1 MKSFKRVLV
10 VKREKRISRPS
21 PKDIAMARVKALFNE
36 ASEEEL
42 KMIEVVDYTKTT
54 KKKIIIKRPPINYI
68 SEKFNNGVEIRYY
81 NYSGHCMLYKD
92 GKLVQFISNNDSFDL
107 EFFNNIVPWLSYKD
121 TTNDAESR
129 CVFKSSL
136 PNENFFQEMY
146 DSIRK
151 CKNKKLINNE
161 SRTIVIRRWKS
172 GEKHAVMPK
181 R

>member
-1 MKSFKRVLV
+1 MKLFKRVSI

-21 PKDIAMARVKALFNE
+21 PKDIARARVKALFNE

-42 KMIEVVDYTKTT
+42 KMIEVADYTKTT

-92 GKLVQFISNNDSFDL
+92 EELIQFISNYDSFDL
-107 EFFNNIVPWLSYKD
+107 KFFNNIVPWLSYKD
-121 TTNDAESR
+121 TTNVAEPK
-129 CVFKSSL
+129 CIFKSSL
-136 PNENFFQEMY
+136 PNENFFQEIY
-146 DSIRK
+146 DFIRN
-151 CKNKKLINNE
+151 CKNKKVINNE
-161 SRTIVIRRWKS
+161 LRTIAIRRWKS